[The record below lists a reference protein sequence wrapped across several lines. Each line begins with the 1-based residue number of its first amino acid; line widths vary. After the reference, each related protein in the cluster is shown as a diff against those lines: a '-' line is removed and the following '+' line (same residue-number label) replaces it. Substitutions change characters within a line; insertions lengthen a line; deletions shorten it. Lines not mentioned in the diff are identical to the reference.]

1 MAPTRFGDTCT
12 GKTFGRA
19 WGRYYIC
26 LASGKTTVVAVF
38 PVVESH
44 VMAYQSL
51 SGGLSPS
58 GIITLTSDFG
68 LADPFVGVMK
78 GCILA
83 RNRDAIIIDL
93 THGIAPHW
101 PAEAGFWLARSYRD
115 FTPGT
120 VHVAVVDPG
129 VGTQRA
135 IVCVEA
141 DGHLF
146 LAPDNGLLAP
156 LVTRAPGARMWRLEP
171 ARLAH
176 LGLNAPSAT
185 FHGRDI
191 FAPVAAELAAGRCQP
206 LDVGEEIGE
215 LAPAQVSEP
224 TLCGESVTGIV
235 ITVDHFGNL
244 ITNIDGPLLKT
255 FQQPV
260 VRLGGHEFAL
270 GRTYGDRQPGEYLAL
285 INSFDVVEI
294 ACVEQSAAAGL
305 ALGRGAQVVVVE
317 G

>member
-1 MAPTRFGDTCT
+1 MA
-12 GKTFGRA
+12 K
-19 WGRYYIC
+19 
-26 LASGKTTVVAVF
+26 
-38 PVVESH
+38 
-44 VMAYQSL
+44 QSL
-51 SGGLSPS
+51 SGGISPS
-58 GIITLTSDFG
+58 GIITLTTDFG

-78 GCILA
+78 GRILA
-83 RNRDAIIIDL
+83 CHRDATIIDL
-93 THGIAPHW
+93 THGVAPYW
-101 PAEAGFWLARSYRD
+101 PAEAAFWLARSYRY
-115 FTPGT
+115 FTLGT

-141 DGHLF
+141 GGHLF

-156 LVTRAPGARMWRLEP
+156 LVARASDARMWRLDP

-176 LGLNAPSAT
+176 LGLSAPSAT

-191 FAPVAAELAAGRCQP
+191 FAPVAAELAAGRIGP
-206 LDVGEEIGE
+206 GDVGEQVSA
-215 LAPAQVSEP
+215 LAPAPVGEP

-235 ITVDHFGNL
+235 ISVDHFGNL
-244 ITNIDGPLLKT
+244 ITNIDGSLLKA
-255 FQQPV
+255 FQRPV

-270 GRTYGDRQPGEYLAL
+270 GRTYGERQPGEYLAL

-294 ACVEQSAAAGL
+294 ARAEQSAAAGL
-305 ALGRGAQVVVVE
+305 ALGRGAPVVVVE